1 MKLNFY
7 KFKEQSE
14 EKLKSYGVKI
24 NLNLPVIDYQ
34 GVRNSD
40 EIIKRITI
48 MAGMVYIAHQAPPSI
63 IKGWIE
69 EQDLFQFVTKFEKG
83 ILEKSEIEVTPTEIM
98 RLKWYVESLWALVWV
113 LGINNNFLIN
123 EPVGDNLIQMV
134 PDVKKKQN
142 SSTIKAQTL
151 MRNDKEIYEQVDLY
165 YRLHWY
171 VVDARLKGIK
181 QNKFNE
187 GTIME
192 RRKAFEWVVTPCEE
206 WDEIDLST

>member
-1 MKLNFY
+1 MELNFF
-7 KFKEQSE
+7 KLKEQSE
-14 EKLKSYGVKI
+14 EKIKKYGAKI
-24 NLNLPVIDYQ
+24 NPNLPIIDYQ

-40 EIIKRITI
+40 EIIKRVTI

-69 EQDLFQFVTKFEKG
+69 EQDLFNYVTEFEKG

-98 RLKWYVESLWALVWV
+98 SLKWYVESLWALVWV
-113 LGINNNFLIN
+113 LGINNNFRIN

-134 PDVKKKQN
+134 PDVRNKQDF
-142 SSTIKAQTL
+142 STLEAQTL
-151 MRNDKEIYEQVDLY
+151 MRNEKEIYEQVDLY

-171 VVDARLKGIK
+171 LVDARLNGKK
-181 QNKFNE
+181 HNKLDE

-192 RRKAFEWVVTPCEE
+192 RRKALEWVVTPGEE
-206 WDEIDLST
+206 WEKIDLST